1 MRTVMSRRAAAL
13 TGALS
18 LLGAGC
24 APFRDRRADTT
35 GQSGGGIGG
44 TGVMADTGPGVFG
57 TITALGSIYVNGL
70 HIELPGGLV
79 ASGLLDGTA
88 APLAVG
94 QSVAVATARAGDA
107 LIARRVVEILP
118 LLGPVEGVDLLR
130 RRITVMGTPVRLEDG
145 TAILDRAG
153 EVALPL
159 AAIVPGDWLAVSGI
173 WREGAVI
180 ASRLERL
187 PVQMTARATGLL
199 RVVDGA
205 VRIGGTA
212 ISDADRPAAP
222 GFAAVSGAYRDGRL
236 VAERIAAGA
245 AELFPAELDR
255 LVVEAFLARNPD
267 DPGYHLSGFGIPMN
281 PASTVPAT
289 VGQRSIF
296 VGRYDGSFLIERS
309 FPVPED
315 ATARRGILE
324 RIGTARLL
332 E

>member
-1 MRTVMSRRAAAL
+1 MSRRAAAL

-24 APFRDRRADTT
+24 TPLRDRRADTT

-44 TGVMADTGPGVFG
+44 TGVMADAGPGVFG

-70 HIELPGGLV
+70 HIELPAGLV
-79 ASGLLDGTA
+79 TSGLLDGTA
-88 APLAVG
+88 APLTVG
-94 QSVAVATARAGDA
+94 QSVAVATARSGDA
-107 LIARRVVEILP
+107 LHARKVVEILP
-118 LLGPVEGVDLLR
+118 LVGPVEGVDLLQ
-130 RRITVMGTPVRLEDG
+130 RRITVMGTPVRLERR
-145 TAILDRAG
+145 TALLDRTG

-159 AAIVPGDWLAVSGI
+159 AAIVPGDWLAVSGL

-180 ASRLERL
+180 ASRIERL
-187 PVQMTARATGLL
+187 SARATARATGLL
-199 RVVDGA
+199 RVDGGA

-212 ISDADRPAAP
+212 ISDANRAAP

-236 VAERIAAGA
+236 VAERIVTGA
-245 AELFPAELDR
+245 DELFPAELDR
-255 LVVEAFLARNPD
+255 LIVEAFLARNPD

-309 FPVPED
+309 FAVPED
-315 ATARRGILE
+315 ATIRQGFLE